1 MTVLLAVSCGRKTGD
16 GPTVSRFDGFTQGT
30 TYHILVKSDGPLHL
44 EKEIDSLLTEV
55 DNSMSLYNPQSLL
68 SRLNRNETD
77 SADGFITECILTA
90 RRISEQSDGAY
101 DVTVKPLTAAYG
113 FTGDMP
119 VQNPDVDSLLE
130 LVGYD
135 KIAVENGRL
144 RKADPRMQIDLNSIA
159 QGATSDYIAAYF
171 DKLGIEEY
179 MIEVGGEIFCRGL
192 NAKGKPWVVGIDR
205 PKEGNLTPGADLQVK
220 ISLSEKGLATSGN
233 YRKFRTDSSGRKI
246 VHTVDPRTGQPV
258 ISDLLS
264 ATVVAETS
272 AEADAY
278 GTALMVMGLER
289 SKEFLAAHPEIQAY
303 LIYSDEQGRFQTYVT
318 PELGRTI
325 AR

>member
-1 MTVLLAVSCGRKTGD
+1 M
-16 GPTVSRFDGFTQGT
+16 
-30 TYHILVKSDGPLHL
+30 
-44 EKEIDSLLTEV
+44 ENEIDSLLTEV

-77 SADGFITECILTA
+77 SVDGFIAECIRTA

-101 DVTVKPLTAAYG
+101 DITVKPLTAAYG
-113 FTGDMP
+113 FTGDVP
-119 VQNPDVDSLLE
+119 VQNPDVDSLLK

-171 DKLGIEEY
+171 EKLGIEEY

-205 PKEGNLTPGADLQVK
+205 PKEGNFTPGARPAGQNLAERERTRHIGQLPQVPHRLERPK
-220 ISLSEKGLATSGN
+220 DRPYGRSENGAAVT
-233 YRKFRTDSSGRKI
+233 
-246 VHTVDPRTGQPV
+246 
-258 ISDLLS
+258 SDLLS

-289 SKEFLAAHPEIQAY
+289 GKEFLAAHPEIQAY

>member
-1 MTVLLAVSCGRKTGD
+1 M
-16 GPTVSRFDGFTQGT
+16 
-30 TYHILVKSDGPLHL
+30 

-77 SADGFITECILTA
+77 SVDGFIAECIRTA

-101 DVTVKPLTAAYG
+101 DITVKPLTAAYG
-113 FTGDMP
+113 FTGDVP

-171 DKLGIEEY
+171 EKLGIEEY
-179 MIEVGGEIFCRGL
+179 MIEVGGEIFAG
-192 NAKGKPWVVGIDR
+192 AS
-205 PKEGNLTPGADLQVK
+205 TPRASHGSSGSTGRRKATSRREPDLQVK
-220 ISLSEKGLATSGN
+220 ISLSGKGLATSGN

-258 ISDLLS
+258 TSDLLS

-289 SKEFLAAHPEIQAY
+289 GKEFLAAHPEIQAY